1 MENNELETLC
11 NRIIE
16 REIKPLGLTCRYKI
30 ENYLDGFSLQNLGL
44 KSPGFNEDVKKG
56 VLKKLGI
63 KKEHIDYNYKKKH
76 LTDDEKE
83 ILRIKTY
90 EIKKFEKR
98 TGRNGY
104 IEMQKDFNNFI
115 SDPNLF
121 VPKRFKEY
129 LNDLKKLKNLKNEVK
144 K

>member
-30 ENYLDGFSLQNLGL
+30 GNYLDGFSLQNLGL
-44 KSPGFNEDVKKG
+44 KSPGFNEDIKKR

-63 KKEHIDYNYKKKH
+63 KKEQVDYNYRKKH
-76 LTDDEKE
+76 LNDDEKE
-83 ILRIKTY
+83 ILRIKIY
-90 EIKKFEKR
+90 EIRKFEKR

-104 IEMQKDFNNFI
+104 LELQKDFDNYI

-121 VPKRFKEY
+121 LFKTFKEHQK
-129 LNDLKKLKNLKNEVK
+129 DLKNLKNEVEK
-144 K
+144 

>member
-11 NRIIE
+11 DRIIE
-16 REIKPLGLTCRYKI
+16 REIKPLDLTCRYKI

-90 EIKKFEKR
+90 EIRKFEKR
-98 TGRNGY
+98 TGRGGY
-104 IEMQKDFNNFI
+104 VELEQVFNKYI

-121 VPKRFKEY
+121 LFKSFKEY
-129 LNDLKKLKNLKNEVK
+129 QNDLKNLKNEVEK
-144 K
+144 

>member
-30 ENYLDGFSLQNLGL
+30 ENYLDGCSLQNLGL

-63 KKEHIDYNYKKKH
+63 KKDHIDYNYKKKH

-83 ILRIKTY
+83 ILRIKIY
-90 EIKKFEKR
+90 ETRKFEKR
-98 TGRNGY
+98 TGRGGY
-104 IEMQKDFNNFI
+104 LELQECFKNYI
-115 SDPNLF
+115 SDPDLF
-121 VPKRFKEY
+121 LFKTFKEY
-129 LNDLKKLKNLKNEVK
+129 QNELKKLKNEVEK
-144 K
+144 

>member
-1 MENNELETLC
+1 MENNELDRLC
-11 NRIIE
+11 DRIIE
-16 REIKPLGLTCRYKI
+16 SEIKPLDLTCRYKI

-63 KKEHIDYNYKKKH
+63 KKEHIDYNYPKKH

-83 ILRIKTY
+83 ILRIKIY
-90 EIKKFEKR
+90 ETRKFEKR
-98 TGRNGY
+98 TGRGGY
-104 IEMQKDFNNFI
+104 VELEQVFNKYI

-121 VPKRFKEY
+121 LFKSFKEY
-129 LNDLKKLKNLKNEVK
+129 QNDLKNLKNEVEK
-144 K
+144 

>member
-11 NRIIE
+11 DRIIE
-16 REIKPLGLTCRYKI
+16 SEIKPLDLTCRYKI

-63 KKEHIDYNYKKKH
+63 KKEQVDYNYKKKH

-90 EIKKFEKR
+90 EIRKFEKK
-98 TGRNGY
+98 TGRGGTY
-104 IEMQKDFNNFI
+104 IEDRKMFNKYI

-121 VPKRFKEY
+121 VPKRFKEHQK
-129 LNDLKKLKNLKNEVK
+129 DLKNLKNEVK